1 MSLFSPQ
8 LCWLQLAITIGI
20 IILDDFVDRNVLLI
34 LLTEPYSPG
43 DMLMSASSGDSGNS
57 SSSDSDM
64 DLDDNSGRNIWQR

>member
-1 MSLFSPQ
+1 MHS
-8 LCWLQLAITIGI
+8 
-20 IILDDFVDRNVLLI
+20 VDII

-64 DLDDNSGRNIWQR
+64 DLDDNSGRNALATRPATPYRLLRGAIWCSG